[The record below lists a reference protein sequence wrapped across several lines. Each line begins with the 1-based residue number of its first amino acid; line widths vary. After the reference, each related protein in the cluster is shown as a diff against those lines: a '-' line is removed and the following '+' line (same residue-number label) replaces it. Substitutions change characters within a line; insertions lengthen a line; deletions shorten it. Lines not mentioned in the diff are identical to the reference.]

1 MGMKFM
7 KILKK
12 VEIEAE
18 LEKLKGWKLENNKIV
33 KKFTFENFREAMG
46 FILRISYEAENRCH
60 HPEILNCFNRIEIS
74 LQTHD
79 AGAKVTRK
87 DLELAHAI
95 DALN

>member
-1 MGMKFM
+1 
-7 KILKK
+7 
-12 VEIEAE
+12 
-18 LEKLKGWKLENNKIV
+18 
-33 KKFTFENFREAMG
+33 MG
-46 FILRISYEAENRCH
+46 FILLISYEAENRCH
-60 HPEILNCFNRIEIS
+60 HPEIFNCFNRLEIS